1 MKINI
6 KHSRLF
12 VLVCLS
18 FVIHIVQAREL
29 IIYVSSSLPPFVME
43 GSRHG
48 IASEIIERALATQGH
63 SAKIMLSN
71 NRRMEVDVR
80 SGLADAGFAGIGPG
94 STDIFFSDAVVEFDN
109 VAISLANRQLQI
121 NKLSDLSTLRVIAF
135 PNALRVLGVEFA
147 DAVGH
152 SPFYYEVGAQRSQ
165 LPMLNLDRGD
175 VVVLERR
182 AFLYF
187 AHKSGTPTSN
197 LARYTMHPIFKK
209 IPRSLGFRRASDRD
223 SFNAG
228 LQAIRK
234 SGEYEAIVR
243 SYINE

>member
-1 MKINI
+1 M
-6 KHSRLF
+6 
-12 VLVCLS
+12 
-18 FVIHIVQAREL
+18 
-29 IIYVSSSLPPFVME
+29 IIYASSSLPPFVME

-63 SAKIMLSN
+63 SAKIVLSN

-80 SGLADAGFAGIGPG
+80 SGLADAGFAGIAPANAG
-94 STDIFFSDAVVEFDN
+94 IFFSDAVVEFDN
-109 VAISLANRQLQI
+109 VAISLTNRQPQI

-135 PNALRVLGVEFA
+135 PNALRVLGPEFA

-152 SPFYYEVGAQRSQ
+152 SPFYYEAGAQRSQ

-187 AHKSGTPTSN
+187 VHRSGAPGSN
-197 LARYTMHPIFKK
+197 LARYTLHSIFKK
-209 IPRSLGFRRASDRD
+209 IPRSLGFHHASDRD

-234 SGEYEAIVR
+234 SGEYGAIVR
-243 SYINE
+243 RYSND